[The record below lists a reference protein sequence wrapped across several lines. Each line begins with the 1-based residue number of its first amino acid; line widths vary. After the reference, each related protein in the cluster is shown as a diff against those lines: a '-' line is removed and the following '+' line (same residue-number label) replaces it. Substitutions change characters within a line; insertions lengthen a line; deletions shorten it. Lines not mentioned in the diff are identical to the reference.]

1 MPVLS
6 GICDNRPLPLEAVRS
21 PVLALLGN
29 VDFVDAVLQ
38 EVGQP
43 MLQEL
48 QAILPRL
55 DNTRAL
61 IIQDNKVNQNQK
73 GKRPKAD
80 WRKLQ

>member
-1 MPVLS
+1 MLT
-6 GICDNRPLPLEAVRS
+6 G
-21 PVLALLGN
+21 LARL
-29 VDFVDAVLQ
+29 
-38 EVGQP
+38 
-43 MLQEL
+43 
-48 QAILPRL
+48 AIPTI